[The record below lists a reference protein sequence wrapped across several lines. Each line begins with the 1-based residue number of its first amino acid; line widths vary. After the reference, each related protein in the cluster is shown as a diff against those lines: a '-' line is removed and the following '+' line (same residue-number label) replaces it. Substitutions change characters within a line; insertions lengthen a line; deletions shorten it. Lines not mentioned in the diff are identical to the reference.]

1 VKGLDERL
9 SAQSTPDT
17 PPRHR
22 HVNVARSWAA
32 ILVSRRQTASV
43 GVSRRQL
50 RNGTPCRRAVSWLE
64 HRLLFSCHESLAA
77 HKERVC
83 GLILHQ
89 SFRGRLLSLTTLSD
103 AASSD
108 NTLLVLRAALETDYH
123 RQSCRTRQVDTTA
136 ERRHVERRGRLH
148 RIIIDLG

>member
-1 VKGLDERL
+1 MNQGEAYAHVKGVDERL
-9 SAQSTPDT
+9 SGQSTPDT
-17 PPRHR
+17 PPRRR
-22 HVNVARSWAA
+22 HVNVARSWAV

-108 NTLLVLRAALETDYH
+108 NTLLLRADLQTDYLR
-123 RQSCRTRQVDTTA
+123 RQTTV
-136 ERRHVERRGRLH
+136 R
-148 RIIIDLG
+148 